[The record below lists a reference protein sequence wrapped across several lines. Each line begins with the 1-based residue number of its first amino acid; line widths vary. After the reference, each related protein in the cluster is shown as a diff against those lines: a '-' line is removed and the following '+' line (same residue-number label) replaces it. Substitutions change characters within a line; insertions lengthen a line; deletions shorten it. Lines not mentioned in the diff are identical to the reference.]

1 MNTGDET
8 LGERGKDR
16 GSSPARAAGVKRW
29 RGRQSAFFLAFFA
42 SLSLP
47 RLRLQRKLRF
57 ECALVIHIFTICYLL
72 IFAHITH
79 CDIWP
84 MWYRVTSNLWD
95 RKLPFFAKVLF
106 YFLLYMWNILCTI
119 DNKLE
124 LFCWALGMVY
134 LYIMATVTK
143 CDPSARLRETNGP
156 KTRLVW
162 QRMFWMIN
170 VPPNLNYCITLL
182 HCYMYLARVCSDG
195 GMAEWLQMFC
205 FLFFSFPSLGA
216 WR

>member
-57 ECALVIHIFTICYLL
+57 ECALAIHIFTVCYLL
-72 IFAHITH
+72 IFAYITH

-84 MWYRVTSNLWD
+84 M
-95 RKLPFFAKVLF
+95 
-106 YFLLYMWNILCTI
+106 
-119 DNKLE
+119 
-124 LFCWALGMVY
+124 
-134 LYIMATVTK
+134 
-143 CDPSARLRETNGP
+143 
-156 KTRLVW
+156 
-162 QRMFWMIN
+162 
-170 VPPNLNYCITLL
+170 
-182 HCYMYLARVCSDG
+182 
-195 GMAEWLQMFC
+195 
-205 FLFFSFPSLGA
+205 
-216 WR
+216 